1 MQVGQEAD
9 LAAAPRA
16 AVAEIE
22 FDHDHSVGDE
32 HLPRK
37 RLLVLEWGEECGEDG
52 IAARHH
58 EAAR

>member
-16 AVAEIE
+16 AIAEIE
-22 FDHDHSVGDE
+22 LDHEHSVGDE

-37 RLLVLEWGEECGEDG
+37 RLFVREGGEEGGEDG